1 MKVLSFISNNRLL
14 AQMAQ
19 KENAPP
25 IEIQINFIRL
35 IGSYEENGVM
45 NKVVEINEN
54 GIINSIFE

>member
-1 MKVLSFISNNRLL
+1 MKAFPFNSNNRLL
-14 AQMAQ
+14 DQMAQ

-25 IEIQINFIRL
+25 IEIHINFIRL